1 MHGLKL
7 IFTISKGST
16 KFETSNKDWKTIFEI
31 INKYHASFEFQKQ
44 KKFKCIFEIQVR
56 MSQNKIT
63 LYNYRDAIPRSST
76 ISEELG
82 SRFKKGKESVP

>member
-1 MHGLKL
+1 MQVLNFK
-7 IFTISKGST
+7 SK
-16 KFETSNKDWKTIFEI
+16 K
-31 INKYHASFEFQKQ
+31 

-76 ISEELG
+76 MSEELG
-82 SRFKKGKESVP
+82 SRFEKKERKRTLNQAIGQPRERQK